1 MSLSGTFDL
10 ALASDWEYD
19 GDFFGLI
26 TDEARLLGLSTVV
39 ITPANLADAGRAFR
53 EGSLDF
59 RALFDRAA
67 SAAPEFAELQDLAR
81 GRDRLV
87 LDPME
92 NLRWASDKATMHL
105 EFLSAGLLAPY
116 TLILAPFRTAPD
128 PGLADADLAPLGRP
142 FYIKPANTTGGS
154 LGVVHDAETLSDV
167 EQARRTY
174 PDDKYLLQE
183 RVVPRERGGRRYWFR
198 GFWSYGFVQAAWWD
212 DRTHLYAELTAA
224 DVAADGLEPLF
235 DIVRRIAGVCRL
247 GFFSTE
253 VALDDRDR
261 FVVVDYV
268 NEACDMR
275 LQSRHP
281 DGVPDPVVRTVA
293 RRLAGHVRDRLA
305 HPGAV
310 PTQGDGT

>member
-19 GDFFGLI
+19 GDFFSLI
-26 TDEARLLGLSTVV
+26 ADEARLLGLSTVV
-39 ITPANLADAGRAFR
+39 ISPANLADAGRAFR
-53 EGSLDF
+53 DGALDF
-59 RALFDRAA
+59 RILFDRAA
-67 SAAPEFAELQDLAR
+67 SAAAEFAELQNLAR

-105 EFLSAGLLAPY
+105 EFLSAGLLAPH
-116 TLILAPFRTAPD
+116 TLILPPFRTSPE
-128 PGLADADLAPLGRP
+128 PRVSADDLAPLGRP

-154 LGVVHDAETLSDV
+154 LGVIHDAETLADV
-167 EQARRTY
+167 DRARRTY

-183 RVVPRERGGRRYWFR
+183 LVAPRERDGRRFWFR
-198 GFWSYGFVQAAWWD
+198 GFWSYGLIQVAWWD
-212 DRTHLYAELTAA
+212 DQTHLYAPLTDGDIAA
-224 DVAADGLEPLF
+224 YGLEPLF
-235 DIVRRIAGVCRL
+235 DIVRRIAEVCRL

-253 VALDDRDR
+253 VALDGRGR

-275 LQSRHP
+275 LQSRHA
-281 DGVPDPVVRTVA
+281 DGVPDTIVRNVA
-293 RRLAGHVRDRLA
+293 RRLAGHVRERLA
-305 HPGAV
+305 RSGGLSAE
-310 PTQGDGT
+310 GGKK